1 MRGKSGVLLIVALGC
16 GMVASVGISQVV
28 IEKQEG
34 AETIEMVEILVATK
48 DIDVSEKITAEN
60 IRLEKWPQDRLPEG
74 AIIKLDEV
82 ENRFANQRLYEGE
95 PILHRKLM
103 DSQESVALK
112 IPPGHRVFDLSVDD
126 KTGGMGYIQPGDRV
140 DVIGFF
146 PSTSGTSPGQTQTV
160 LRAVSVFGVD
170 GNTIRSTGEGDK
182 KKAASTIQLLIQDS
196 QQEVMTTAAAL
207 GQMRVSLCPPG
218 TDKDKVD
225 TGKDFLEWLNERN
238 PKVNSGSTNAELASP
253 SPPDSGTMLTQVA
266 AAKEQATPGEIAIIT
281 PKGVTRYM
289 LGKPGELPRV
299 IDTQTIQSASPS
311 TATGPLGATGSSG
324 GVGATGPSYGGFPIS
339 YPPGSQPATSPPG
352 GAPASSESEKVD
364 HGR

>member
-28 IEKQEG
+28 IEKQAG
-34 AETIEMVEILVATK
+34 NETVEMVEILVATK

-146 PSTSGTSPGQTQTV
+146 PSTSGSSPGQTQTV

-225 TGKDFLEWLNERN
+225 TGKDFLEWLNGRH
-238 PKVNSGSTNAELASP
+238 PKANTGSSNTELASP
-253 SPPDSGTMLTQVA
+253 ASPSVDSSTMLTKVA
-266 AAKEQATPGEIAIIT
+266 AATENTAPGEIAIIT
-281 PKGVTRYM
+281 PKGVTRYL

-299 IDTQTIQSASPS
+299 IDTQTIQSTTPSPASG
-311 TATGPLGATGSSG
+311 ATTTEGGTGATGSS
-324 GVGATGPSYGGFPIS
+324 YGGFPVS
-339 YPPGSQPATSPPG
+339 YPPGSQPTTSPSGSTSTYGAG
-352 GAPASSESEKVD
+352 GRVD
-364 HGR
+364 NGK